1 MTHEEMTTVAEKVLR
16 DVLSRP
22 VPLRF
27 SEVVVDY
34 PRSGSVII
42 RCELTG
48 PADGDPARVIVK
60 RTRDPDRHI
69 FHEWASLEFVAA
81 IPGIERRVP
90 RLFGGDQTTEV
101 SVMEDLGGEEDKLLG
116 CILEGEDP
124 ERAESGLLAMN
135 RALGRVQAETMGRD
149 REFGEVR
156 RRLPEAPISRHKV
169 HRIQKALEDL
179 PDRMTSIG
187 VPLTSPA
194 LEDVRSAIEEVRS
207 PGPFLAWSHGDWTPA
222 NGFYDPSPEGPEYRF
237 FDLEASAWRHVLLD
251 GTYARLRYLHSVWA
265 RQVPVD
271 VQKKSAAVYR
281 TELQQGCAAAGDDT
295 RYTRAY
301 LACAAGWLAGLL
313 VFLPEVRDE
322 DKRWGKSTYRQ
333 RIVTALDHFV
343 VLAGELSGFQA
354 LAEAS
359 EKAAKCLRRSW
370 PQTDCTMQV
379 HRAFEGGR

>member
-1 MTHEEMTTVAEKVLR
+1 
-16 DVLSRP
+16 
-22 VPLRF
+22 
-27 SEVVVDY
+27 
-34 PRSGSVII
+34 
-42 RCELTG
+42 
-48 PADGDPARVIVK
+48 
-60 RTRDPDRHI
+60 
-69 FHEWASLEFVAA
+69 
-81 IPGIERRVP
+81 
-90 RLFGGDQTTEV
+90 
-101 SVMEDLGGEEDKLLG
+101 
-116 CILEGEDP
+116 
-124 ERAESGLLAMN
+124 
-135 RALGRVQAETMGRD
+135 
-149 REFGEVR
+149 
-156 RRLPEAPISRHKV
+156 
-169 HRIQKALEDL
+169 
-179 PDRMTSIG
+179 
-187 VPLTSPA
+187 
-194 LEDVRSAIEEVRS
+194 
-207 PGPFLAWSHGDWTPA
+207 
-222 NGFYDPSPEGPEYRF
+222 
-237 FDLEASAWRHVLLD
+237 VLLD

-343 VLAGELSGFQA
+343 VLAGELFGFQA

-379 HRAFEGGR
+379 HRAFGGGR